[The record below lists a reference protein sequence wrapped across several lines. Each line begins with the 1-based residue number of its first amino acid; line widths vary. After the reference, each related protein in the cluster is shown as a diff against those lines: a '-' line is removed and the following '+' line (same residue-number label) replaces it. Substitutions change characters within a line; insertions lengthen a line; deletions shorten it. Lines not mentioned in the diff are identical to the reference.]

1 MKKTVF
7 VFLLVVVFLIGIVGC
22 NKQTEIKVFNKFEE
36 NTSNKQA
43 EIKVYN
49 EFEEN
54 TSIQSFVL
62 MPKSIREIEAEEC
75 GPLGLIE
82 LIEPNL
88 VEKNNLS
95 GQAFRYV
102 LPTETVTDEP
112 AASIFISLSHA
123 NGGWYDGYCFEGI
136 RTAELSSISFSLSEE
151 EGTVLAALEY
161 ENGTTQVKKGR
172 MYYIT

>member
-1 MKKTVF
+1 MKKTVL
-7 VFLLVVVFLIGIVGC
+7 VFLLVFVFLIGIVGC
-22 NKQTEIKVFNKFEE
+22 NKQTEIKQTEIKVFNK
-36 NTSNKQA
+36 
-43 EIKVYN
+43 
-49 EFEEN
+49 FEEN

-88 VEKNNLS
+88 IEKNNLS

-112 AASIFISLSHA
+112 AASIFIS
-123 NGGWYDGYCFEGI
+123 G
-136 RTAELSSISFSLSEE
+136 
-151 EGTVLAALEY
+151 
-161 ENGTTQVKKGR
+161 
-172 MYYIT
+172 

>member
-1 MKKTVF
+1 MKKTVL
-7 VFLLVVVFLIGIVGC
+7 VFLLVFVFLIGIVGC
-22 NKQTEIKVFNKFEE
+22 NKQTEIKQTEINV
-36 NTSNKQA
+36 SNK
-43 EIKVYN
+43 
-49 EFEEN
+49 FEEN

-88 VEKNNLS
+88 IEKNNLS

-112 AASIFISLSHA
+112 ATSIFISLSHA

-136 RTAELSSISFSLSEE
+136 RTAELISISFSEE
-151 EGTVLAALEY
+151 EGTVLATLEY

>member
-1 MKKTVF
+1 MKKTVL
-7 VFLLVVVFLIGIVGC
+7 VFLLVFVFLIGIVGC
-22 NKQTEIKVFNKFEE
+22 NKQTEIKQTEIKVFNK
-36 NTSNKQA
+36 
-43 EIKVYN
+43 
-49 EFEEN
+49 FEEN

-88 VEKNNLS
+88 IEKNNLS

-123 NGGWYDGYCFEGI
+123 NGGWYDG
-136 RTAELSSISFSLSEE
+136 LNQ
-151 EGTVLAALEY
+151 GTVL
-161 ENGTTQVKKGR
+161 
-172 MYYIT
+172 